1 MNKEYAEMLAN
12 IDLWVKVGAIDY
24 DRAKAMAKPHIDKL
38 NARAAEIAKRHGLK
52 PYRFEF
58 HHFVH

>member
-1 MNKEYAEMLAN
+1 MEITHFQELAN

-24 DRAKAMAKPHIDKL
+24 DRAKTMAKPHIDKL
-38 NARAAEIAKRHGLK
+38 NAQAAEIAKRYGLK

-58 HHFVH
+58 HHFVR